1 MGSLDTC
8 LKFEE
13 DGEVIKKINSIRV
26 DIGKSRRVYEGS

>member
-1 MGSLDTC
+1 MGSLDMC

-13 DGEVIKKINSIRV
+13 DGEVIKINSIRV